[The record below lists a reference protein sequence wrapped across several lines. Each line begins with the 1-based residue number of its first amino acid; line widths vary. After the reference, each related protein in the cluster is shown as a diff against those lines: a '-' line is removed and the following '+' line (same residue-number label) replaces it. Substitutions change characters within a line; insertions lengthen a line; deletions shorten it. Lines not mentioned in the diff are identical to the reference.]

1 MKWRQ
6 ILAAVM
12 ALSMATTTVGCGQ
25 TGAKPSGKITLTL
38 WYWNDSIDDN
48 LLKQVDKAFPNVHL
62 QAEKIGGNFES
73 KLIAA
78 MYADDAPDITAIN
91 SADFIATMVKDYNQF
106 VNLNQFPEVRQAK
119 KLYLGWKWNLASTPD
134 HKYQV
139 AIPMDTGPVV
149 LYYNTKVFKKA
160 GLPTSPEAVSK
171 KLKTWQN
178 YIQAGE
184 QIKAKTGVPLV
195 DNLTTVYNA
204 ALNQGKKYYFTSD
217 MKPIYEHNPV
227 VQNAWNLAVE
237 FHQKGL
243 SADIDEWT
251 TAWSAAAHHDGFAS
265 FIGASWM
272 VPQLQ
277 QSDSRQGVWRV
288 AAAPGGAADLG
299 GSFIGVTKDCKYP
312 ELAAKIILWLQ
323 NPEHQAYAYHTLGL
337 YPSTP
342 SAFTKPI
349 MNQPS
354 PYFGGENINQYFAAS
369 DKAIDIGFQSPYD
382 STVNNYF
389 TQELALVAHNNKN
402 PNAAWAD
409 AIAEINDQMR
419 RILVN

>member
-1 MKWRQ
+1 MTYKK
-6 ILAAVM
+6 AVAVVFTLLM
-12 ALSMATTTVGCGQ
+12 VVCTASCGQ
-25 TGAKPSGKITLTL
+25 NSAHQNGKITLTL
-38 WYWNDSIDDN
+38 WYWNDSINDD

-73 KLIAA
+73 KLIAS

-106 VNLNQFPEVRQAK
+106 VNLNQFSEVRKAK
-119 KLYLGWKWNLASTPD
+119 KQYLAWKWNLASTPD

-160 GLPTSPEAVSK
+160 GLPTSPEQVSK
-171 KLKTWQN
+171 KLKTWDD

-184 QIKAKTGVPLV
+184 HIKQKTGVPLV

-204 ALNQGKKYYFTSD
+204 ALNQGKTYYFTSD
-217 MKPIYEHNPV
+217 MKPIYETNPV
-227 VQNAWNLAVE
+227 VKHAWNLAVE
-237 FHQKGL
+237 FHHKGL
-243 SADIDEWT
+243 SADVDEWT
-251 TAWSAAAHHDGFAS
+251 TAWSAAATHDGFAS
-265 FIGASWM
+265 FVGASWM
-272 VPQLQ
+272 VPQLE
-277 QSDSRQGVWRV
+277 QSDTRKGVWRI
-288 AAAPGGAADLG
+288 ASAPGGPADLG

-323 NPEHQAYAYHTLGL
+323 NPKHQAQAYASLGL
-337 YPSTP
+337 YPSAP
-342 SAFTKPI
+342 SAFADPI
-349 MNQPS
+349 MNKPS
-354 PYFGGENINQYFAAS
+354 SYFGGENINRYFSAS

-382 STVNNYF
+382 ATINNYF

-402 PNAAWAD
+402 PNSAWSE
-409 AIAEINDQMR
+409 AITEINQQMR
-419 RILVN
+419 RVLVN